1 MKKIVITCLIILI
14 ILGGLLTIIGSY
26 FYNLALNSHTSKDEV
41 FSNNKKKSENKVEKS
56 ETSGKVNNYDVNWL
70 LNKSNYEDVYIKSD
84 DGLKLHSYEI
94 KNPKKTNDWVIVVH
108 GYTSQG
114 KFMASFASKFY
125 DMGYNVLVP
134 DLRGHGQSEGD
145 YIGMGWHDRLDI
157 IRWINKI
164 IEKDKNANIIL
175 HGVSMGAATVMMA
188 SGEKLPSNVKGIIE
202 DCGYT
207 SVKDEFAYQ
216 LKALFK
222 LPSFPIINV
231 ASLVCRI
238 KAGYWFGEGSAIK
251 QVAKSKTPILFI
263 HGDADDFVPYF
274 MLDKLYNA
282 ANCTKEKLVVKG
294 AAHAKAA
301 VVNPELYWN
310 TIKKFIDKNL

>member
-1 MKKIVITCLIILI
+1 MKKVVLIGVIILVLLCG
-14 ILGGLLTIIGSY
+14 ILAFIGNY
-26 FYNLALNSHTSKDEV
+26 FYNLALNPHTSKDEV
-41 FSNNKKKSENKVEKS
+41 FSNSKKKSENKVDKD
-56 ETSGKVNNYDVNWL
+56 ETSGQINNYDIDWL
-70 LNKSNYEDVYIKSD
+70 LNKSNYENAYIQSD

-94 KNPKKTNDWVIVVH
+94 KNPKKTNNWVIVVH
-108 GYTSQG
+108 GYTSEG
-114 KFMASFASKFY
+114 KFMASFANKFY

-164 IEKDKNANIIL
+164 IEEDKDANIIL
-175 HGVSMGAATVMMA
+175 HGVSMGAATVMMT
-188 SGEKLPSNVKGIIE
+188 SGEELPSNVKVIIE

-231 ASLVCRI
+231 ASLMCKM
-238 KAGYWFGEGSAIK
+238 KAGYWFGEGSAVK
-251 QVAKSKTPILFI
+251 QVAKSKIPTLFI

-274 MLDKLYNA
+274 MLDKLYDA
-282 ANCTKEKLVVKG
+282 ANCTKEKLVIKG
-294 AAHAKAA
+294 AAHARAA
-301 VVNPELYWN
+301 VVDPELYWN
-310 TIKKFIDKNL
+310 TIKKFIDKNF